1 MEREVILSG
10 VGGQGV
16 QLAAQVLARAAVR
29 EDRRVMLL
37 GTNGGTMRG
46 GNTDSMLVVADA
58 PISAPPILSHAWAA
72 LVLHPQF
79 FAPLR
84 SKLRPGAVVLVNSSI
99 DGEALGDAD
108 ARRTASLFQVP
119 ATERAT
125 ALGSAMAASMVM
137 IGAFAGLTALVGL
150 ESLVAAMG
158 ESVPSYRRQH
168 LAWNEAALRAGF
180 DAVPSGAAPA
190 WAVEATP

>member
-1 MEREVILSG
+1 MILSG
-10 VGGQGV
+10 IGGQGV

-37 GTNGGTMRG
+37 GTYGGTMRG

-72 LVLHPQF
+72 LVLHPQY

-84 SKLRPGAVVLVNSSI
+84 SKLRPGAIVLVNSSI
-99 DGEALGDAD
+99 VGDALEGD
-108 ARRTASLFQVP
+108 ARRSAALFEVP
-119 ATERAT
+119 ATARAT
-125 ALGSAMAASMVM
+125 ELGSAMAASMVM
-137 IGAFAGLTALVGL
+137 IGAFAGLTGLVAL
-150 ESLVAAMG
+150 ESLVGAMG

-168 LAWNEAALRAGF
+168 LACNEAALRAGF
-180 DAVPSGAAPA
+180 LALPSGAAPA
-190 WAVEATP
+190 WAEGAR